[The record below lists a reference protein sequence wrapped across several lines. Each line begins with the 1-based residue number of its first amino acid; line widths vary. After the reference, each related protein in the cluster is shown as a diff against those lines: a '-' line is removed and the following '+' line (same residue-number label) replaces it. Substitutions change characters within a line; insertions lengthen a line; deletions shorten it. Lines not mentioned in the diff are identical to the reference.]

1 MLQIVPL
8 GEKRL
13 DDYQGIV
20 GQEQIEEIRGL
31 ASPLRGSRVV
41 HINATAF
48 GGGVAEMLSALVP
61 LMNDVGLDAQWQ
73 VIAGSEEFFKVTKA
87 FHNGLQGM
95 DLSLTEEMK
104 EIWRRYNQKNA
115 QTFEGG
121 YDFVVVHDPQPAGLC
136 YYHGPR
142 RVNRWIWR
150 SHIDTSHPNPVFW
163 EFITPFLQP
172 YDAGIFSM
180 EQYVGEGLHFPQLA
194 IIRPS
199 IDPLSPKN
207 TPLSLAEAQ
216 RVVADLGIDLDR
228 PLMSQISRYDPWK
241 DPMGVIDAY
250 RLVKEEMPQVQ
261 LALMASM
268 ASDDPEG
275 WEYLKRTKAHAGDDP
290 DIHVTYFERS
300 NDLEVNALQTL
311 SHVVIQKS
319 LREGF
324 GLVVTEAMWK
334 RQAVVGGN
342 VGGIPQQ
349 IIDGETGF
357 LVNDVE
363 ECADRV
369 LYLLQNPRRAKEMGA
384 KARERVCQ
392 NFLITRHLKDYLALF
407 SRLRDKGPALAV
419 EKG

>member
-1 MLQIVPL
+1 MLQRVNVEP
-8 GEKRL
+8 KAL
-13 DDYQGIV
+13 DEYWTIV
-20 GQEQIEEIRGL
+20 GDEEITAIRAL
-31 ASPLRGSRVV
+31 AEPLRGARVLHV
-41 HINATAF
+41 NATAF
-48 GGGVAEMLSALVP
+48 GGGVAEMLSTLVP

-95 DLSLTEEMK
+95 DLPLTEEMK

-115 QTFEGG
+115 EAFEGE
-121 YDFVVVHDPQPAGLC
+121 YDFAVVHDPQPAGLR
-136 YYHGPR
+136 YYQGPGR
-142 RVNRWIWR
+142 SKHWIWR
-150 SHIDTSHPNPVFW
+150 SHIDTSHPNAAYW
-163 EFITPFLQP
+163 QFITPFLQP

-180 EQYVGEGLHFPQLA
+180 EQYVGEGLHLPQLA

-207 TPLSLAEAQ
+207 RPLPLAEAQ
-216 RVVADLGIDLDR
+216 RVVADLGIDLGR
-228 PLMSQISRYDPWK
+228 PLISQISRYDPWK

-250 RLVKEEMPQVQ
+250 RLVKEEMPEVQ

-275 WEYLKRTKAHAGDDP
+275 WEYLKRTKEHAGDDP

-300 NDLEVNALQTL
+300 NDLEVNALQRL
-311 SHVVIQKS
+311 SDVVVQKS
-319 LREGF
+319 VREGF

-334 RQAVVGGN
+334 GQAVVGGN
-342 VGGIPQQ
+342 VGGIPLQ
-349 IIDGETGF
+349 IIDEENGF
-357 LVNDVE
+357 LVNNVE

-384 KARERVCQ
+384 KARERVRQ
-392 NFLITRHLKDYLALF
+392 NFLIPRHLKDYLRLF
-407 SRLRDKGPALAV
+407 LSL
-419 EKG
+419 

>member
-1 MLQIVPL
+1 MLQRVNVEP
-8 GEKRL
+8 KAL
-13 DDYQGIV
+13 DEYRTIV
-20 GQEQIEEIRGL
+20 GDEEITAIRAL
-31 ASPLRGSRVV
+31 AEPLRGARVLHV
-41 HINATAF
+41 NATAF
-48 GGGVAEMLSALVP
+48 GGGVAEMLSTLVP
-61 LMNDVGLDAQWQ
+61 LLRDVGIEAEWQ
-73 VIAGSEEFFKVTKA
+73 IIHGADEFFNVTKA

-95 DLSLTEEMK
+95 DLPLTEEMK

-115 QTFEGG
+115 EAFEGE
-121 YDFVVVHDPQPAGLC
+121 YDFAVVHDPQPAGLR
-136 YYHGPR
+136 YYHGTGGSKH
-142 RVNRWIWR
+142 WIWR
-150 SHIDTSHPNPVFW
+150 SHIDTSHPNPAYW
-163 EFITPFLQP
+163 QFITPFLQP

-180 EQYVGEGLHFPQLA
+180 EQYVGEGLHLPQLA

-207 TPLSLAEAQ
+207 RPLPLAEAQ
-216 RVVADLGIDLDR
+216 RVVADLGIDLGR
-228 PLMSQISRYDPWK
+228 PLISQISRYDPWK

-250 RLVKEEMPQVQ
+250 RLVKEEMPEVQ

-275 WEYLKRTKAHAGDDP
+275 WEYLKRTKEHAGDDP

-319 LREGF
+319 IREGF

-334 RQAVVGGN
+334 GQAVVGGN
-342 VGGIPQQ
+342 VGGIPLQ
-349 IIDGETGF
+349 IIDEENGF
-357 LVNDVE
+357 LVNNVE

-384 KARERVCQ
+384 KARERVRQ
-392 NFLITRHLKDYLALF
+392 NFLIPRHLKDYLRLF
-407 SRLRDKGPALAV
+407 LSL
-419 EKG
+419 

>member
-1 MLQIVPL
+1 MLPRVKVEPKALDEYRPFVGNEDITAVRALAEPL
-8 GEKRL
+8 G
-13 DDYQGIV
+13 G
-20 GQEQIEEIRGL
+20 
-31 ASPLRGSRVV
+31 ARVLHV
-41 HINATAF
+41 NATAF
-48 GGGVAEMLSALVP
+48 GGGVAEMLSTLVP

-73 VIAGSEEFFKVTKA
+73 VIAGSEEFFNVTKA

-95 DLSLTEEMK
+95 DLPLTEEMK

-115 QTFEGG
+115 EAFEGE
-121 YDFVVVHDPQPAGLC
+121 YDFVVVHDPQPAGLR
-136 YYHGPR
+136 YYHGPGR
-142 RVNRWIWR
+142 SKHWIWR
-150 SHIDTSHPNPVFW
+150 SHIDTSHPNPAYW
-163 EFITPFLQP
+163 RFITPFLQP

-207 TPLSLAEAQ
+207 TPLPLAEAQ
-216 RVVADLGIDLDR
+216 RVVADLGIDLGR
-228 PLMSQISRYDPWK
+228 PLISQISRYDPWK

-250 RLVKEEMPQVQ
+250 RLVKEEMPETQ

-275 WEYLKRTKAHAGDDP
+275 WEYLKRTKEHAGDDP

-319 LREGF
+319 IREGF

-334 RQAVVGGN
+334 GQAVVGGN

-349 IIDGETGF
+349 IIDGENGF
-357 LVNDVE
+357 LVNNVE

-369 LYLLQNPRRAKEMGA
+369 LYLLQNPKRAKEMGA
-384 KARERVCQ
+384 KAREHVRAR
-392 NFLITRHLKDYLALF
+392 FLSPRHLKDYLRLF
-407 SRLRDKGPALAV
+407 LSLR
-419 EKG
+419 

>member
-1 MLQIVPL
+1 MLPRVKVEP
-8 GEKRL
+8 KAL
-13 DDYQGIV
+13 DEYRPIV
-20 GQEQIEEIRGL
+20 GDEDITAVRAL
-31 ASPLRGSRVV
+31 AEPLVGARVLHV
-41 HINATAF
+41 NATAF
-48 GGGVAEMLSALVP
+48 GGGVAEMLSTLVP

-73 VIAGSEEFFKVTKA
+73 VIAGSEEFFNVTKA

-95 DLSLTEEMK
+95 DLPLTEEMK

-115 QTFEGG
+115 EAFEGE
-121 YDFVVVHDPQPAGLC
+121 YDFVVVHDPQPAGLR
-136 YYHGPR
+136 YYHGPGR
-142 RVNRWIWR
+142 SKHWIWR
-150 SHIDTSHPNPVFW
+150 SHIDTSHPNPAFW

-207 TPLSLAEAQ
+207 TPLPLVEAQ

-228 PLMSQISRYDPWK
+228 PLISQISRYDPWK

-250 RLVKEEMPQVQ
+250 RLVKEEMPETQ

-275 WEYLKRTKAHAGDDP
+275 WEYLKRTQEHAGDDP

-319 LREGF
+319 IREGF

-334 RQAVVGGN
+334 GQAVVGGN
-342 VGGIPQQ
+342 VGGIPRQ
-349 IIDGETGF
+349 IIDGENGF
-357 LVNDVE
+357 LVSNVE

-369 LYLLQNPRRAKEMGA
+369 LYLLQNPKRAKEMGA
-384 KARERVCQ
+384 KAREHVRAR
-392 NFLITRHLKDYLALF
+392 FLSPRHLEDYLRLF
-407 SRLRDKGPALAV
+407 LSLR
-419 EKG
+419 

>member
-1 MLQIVPL
+1 MLQRVKVEP
-8 GEKRL
+8 KAL
-13 DDYQGIV
+13 DEYRTIV
-20 GQEQIEEIRGL
+20 GDEEMTAIRAL
-31 ASPLRGSRVV
+31 AEPLRGAGVLHV
-41 HINATAF
+41 NATAF
-48 GGGVAEMLSALVP
+48 GGGVAEMLSTLVP

-73 VIAGSEEFFKVTKA
+73 VIAGEEEFFKVTKA

-95 DLSLTEEMK
+95 DLPLTEEMK

-115 QTFEGG
+115 EAFEGE
-121 YDFVVVHDPQPAGLC
+121 YDFVAVHDPQPAGLR

-142 RVNRWIWR
+142 RSKHWIWR
-150 SHIDTSHPNPVFW
+150 SHIDTSHPNPAYWQFV
-163 EFITPFLQP
+163 TPFLEP

-180 EQYVGEGLHFPQLA
+180 EQYVREGLHLPQLA

-207 TPLSLAEAQ
+207 TPLPLVEAQ
-216 RVVADLGIDLDR
+216 RVVVDLGIDLDR
-228 PLMSQISRYDPWK
+228 PLISQVSRYDPWK
-241 DPMGVIDAY
+241 DPMGVINAY
-250 RLVKEEMPQVQ
+250 RLVKEKMPEVQ

-275 WEYLKRTKAHAGDDP
+275 WEYLRLTKERAGDDP

-311 SHVVIQKS
+311 SQVVIQKS
-319 LREGF
+319 IREGF

-334 RQAVVGGN
+334 GQAVVGGN

-349 IIDGETGF
+349 IIDRENGF
-357 LVNDVE
+357 LVNNVE

-384 KARERVCQ
+384 KARERVRQ
-392 NFLITRHLKDYLALF
+392 NFLITRHLKDYLRLF
-407 SRLRDKGPALAV
+407 LSLR
-419 EKG
+419 

>member
-1 MLQIVPL
+1 MLHSVNVEP
-8 GEKRL
+8 KAL
-13 DDYQGIV
+13 DEYRTIV
-20 GQEQIEEIRGL
+20 GDEEITAIGAL
-31 ASPLRGSRVV
+31 AEPLKGAQVLHV
-41 HINATAF
+41 NATAF
-48 GGGVAEMLSALVP
+48 GGGVAEMLSTLVP
-61 LMNDVGLDAQWQ
+61 LMRDVGSEAEWQ
-73 VIAGSEEFFKVTKA
+73 VIHGADEFFNVTKA

-95 DLSLTEEMK
+95 NLLLTEEMK

-115 QTFEGG
+115 EALEGE
-121 YDFVVVHDPQPAGLC
+121 YDFVVAHDPQPAGLR
-136 YYHGPR
+136 YYHGPGR
-142 RVNRWIWR
+142 SKHWIWR
-150 SHIDTSHPNPVFW
+150 SHIDTSHPNPAFW
-163 EFITPFLQP
+163 QFIIPFLQS

-180 EQYVGEGLHFPQLA
+180 EQYVGEGLYLPQLA

-207 TPLSLAEAQ
+207 TPLPLAEAQ

-228 PLMSQISRYDPWK
+228 SLISQISRYDPWK

-250 RLVKEEMPQVQ
+250 RLVKEEMPEVQ

-275 WEYLKRTKAHAGDDP
+275 WKYLKRTKEYAGDDP

-319 LREGF
+319 IREGF

-334 RQAVVGGN
+334 GQAVVGGN
-342 VGGIPQQ
+342 VGGISQQ
-349 IIDGETGF
+349 IIDGENGF
-357 LVNDVE
+357 LVNNVE

-384 KARERVCQ
+384 KAREHVQQ
-392 NFLITRHLKDYLALF
+392 NFLITRHLKDYLRLF
-407 SRLRDKGPALAV
+407 LSLR
-419 EKG
+419 

>member
-1 MLQIVPL
+1 MLQRVKVEP
-8 GEKRL
+8 KAL
-13 DDYQGIV
+13 DEYRAIV
-20 GQEQIEEIRGL
+20 GDEEITAIQAL
-31 ASPLRGSRVV
+31 AEPLRGARLVDV
-41 HINATAF
+41 NATAF
-48 GGGVAEMLSALVP
+48 GGGVAEMLSTLVP
-61 LMNDVGLDAQWQ
+61 LMKDVGIEAEWQ
-73 VIAGSEEFFKVTKA
+73 VLHGADEFFNVTKA

-95 DLSLTEEMK
+95 GLPLTEEMK

-115 QTFEGG
+115 EAFEGE
-121 YDFVVVHDPQPAGLC
+121 YDFVVIHDPQPAGLR
-136 YYHGPR
+136 YYHGPGR
-142 RVNRWIWR
+142 SKHWIWR
-150 SHIDTSHPNPVFW
+150 SHIDTSHPNPAYW
-163 EFITPFLQP
+163 RFITPFLQP

-180 EQYVGEGLHFPQLA
+180 EQYVGEGLHLPQLA

-207 TPLSLAEAQ
+207 TPLPLAGAQ
-216 RVVADLGIDLDR
+216 KVVADLGIDLGR
-228 PLMSQISRYDPWK
+228 PLISQISRYDPWK

-250 RLVKEEMPQVQ
+250 RLVKEEMVEVQ

-275 WEYLKRTKAHAGDDP
+275 WEYLKRTKEHAGDDP

-319 LREGF
+319 VREGF

-334 RQAVVGGN
+334 GQAVVGGN

-349 IIDGETGF
+349 IIDGENGF

-384 KARERVCQ
+384 RARERVRQ
-392 NFLITRHLKDYLALF
+392 NFLVTRHLKDYLGLF
-407 SRLRDKGPALAV
+407 SIL
-419 EKG
+419 

>member
-1 MLQIVPL
+1 MLHRVKVEP
-8 GEKRL
+8 KAL
-13 DDYQGIV
+13 DEYWPIV
-20 GQEQIEEIRGL
+20 GNEEVMAVRAL
-31 ASPLRGSRVV
+31 AESLRGARVLHV
-41 HINATAF
+41 NATAF
-48 GGGVAEMLSALVP
+48 GGGVAEMLSTLVP
-61 LMNDVGLDAQWQ
+61 LINDVGLDAQWQ
-73 VIAGSEEFFKVTKA
+73 VIAGSEEFFNVTKA

-95 DLSLTEEMK
+95 DLPLSEEMK

-115 QTFEGG
+115 EALEGE
-121 YDFVVVHDPQPAGLC
+121 YDFVVMHDPQPAGLR
-136 YYHGPR
+136 YYHGPGG
-142 RVNRWIWR
+142 NKRWIWR
-150 SHIDTSHPNPVFW
+150 SHIDTSHPHPAFW

-172 YDAGIFSM
+172 YDARIFSM
-180 EQYVGEGLHFPQLA
+180 EQYVGEGLHLPQLA

-207 TPLSLAEAQ
+207 TPLPLTEAQ

-228 PLMSQISRYDPWK
+228 TLISQISRYDPWK

-250 RLVKEEMPQVQ
+250 RLVKEEMPEVQ

-275 WEYLKRTKAHAGDDP
+275 WEYLKRTKEHAGDDP

-300 NDLEVNALQTL
+300 NDLEVNALQTF

-319 LREGF
+319 IREGF

-334 RQAVVGGN
+334 GQAVVGGN

-349 IIDGETGF
+349 IIDGENGF
-357 LVNDVE
+357 LVNNIE

-369 LYLLQNPRRAKEMGA
+369 LYLLQNPKRAKEMGA
-384 KARERVCQ
+384 KAREHVLKR
-392 NFLITRHLKDYLALF
+392 FLSPRHLKDYLRLF
-407 SRLRDKGPALAV
+407 TSLR
-419 EKG
+419 

>member
-1 MLQIVPL
+1 MLQRVNVEP
-8 GEKRL
+8 KAL
-13 DDYQGIV
+13 DEYRTIV
-20 GQEQIEEIRGL
+20 GDEEIAATRAL
-31 ASPLRGSRVV
+31 AEPLRGALVLHV
-41 HINATAF
+41 NATAF
-48 GGGVAEMLSALVP
+48 GGGVAEMLSTLVP
-61 LMNDVGLDAQWQ
+61 LLRDVGIDAEWQ
-73 VIAGSEEFFKVTKA
+73 VLHGADEFFKVTKA

-115 QTFEGG
+115 EAFEGG
-121 YDFVVVHDPQPAGLC
+121 YDFVVVHDPQPAGLR
-136 YYHGPR
+136 YYHGPGR
-142 RVNRWIWR
+142 SKHWIWR
-150 SHIDTSHPNPVFW
+150 SHIDTSHPNPAYW
-163 EFITPFLQP
+163 QFIIPFLQS

-180 EQYVGEGLHFPQLA
+180 EQYVGEGLHLPQLA

-207 TPLSLAEAQ
+207 TLSPLTEAQ
-216 RVVADLGIDLDR
+216 RVVAELGIDLDR
-228 PLMSQISRYDPWK
+228 PLISQISRYDPWK

-250 RLVKEEMPQVQ
+250 RLVKEEMPEVQ

-275 WEYLKRTKAHAGDDP
+275 WEYLKLTKEHAGDDP

-319 LREGF
+319 IREGF

-334 RQAVVGGN
+334 GQAVVGGN

-349 IIDGETGF
+349 IIDGENGF
-357 LVNDVE
+357 LVKNVE
-363 ECADRV
+363 ECADRA

-384 KARERVCQ
+384 KAREHVRKR
-392 NFLITRHLKDYLALF
+392 FLSPRHLKDYLRLF
-407 SRLRDKGPALAV
+407 LSLR
-419 EKG
+419 